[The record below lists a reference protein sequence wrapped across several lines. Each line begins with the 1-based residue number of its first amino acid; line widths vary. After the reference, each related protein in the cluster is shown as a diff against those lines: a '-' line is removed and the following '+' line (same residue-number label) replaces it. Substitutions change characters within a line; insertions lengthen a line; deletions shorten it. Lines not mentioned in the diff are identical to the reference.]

1 MTEQNIQR
9 KTLKTDA
16 ITQELLSGLDV
27 AEGRVFTIGETS
39 SLCYKVKPH
48 VLRYWESQFP
58 NLRPIRRK
66 ERRYYKRE
74 DIITIRNI
82 YNLVHLNRYTVAG
95 AKKFFDKH
103 NVDQSKTVPDKSKL
117 RLLNII
123 KSLEN
128 IDHELLAD

>member
-1 MTEQNIQR
+1 MTDQNTQR
-9 KTLKTDA
+9 KILKTDTV
-16 ITQELLSGLDV
+16 TQEWLSGLDV
-27 AEGRVFTIGETS
+27 VEGRVYTIGETS
-39 SLCYKVKPH
+39 SLCYQVKPH

-58 NLRPIRRK
+58 NLKPIRRK
-66 ERRYYKRE
+66 ERRYYKRD

-95 AKKFFDKH
+95 AKRFFDKQ
-103 NVDQSKTVPDKSKL
+103 NLDNTKSVPDKSRH